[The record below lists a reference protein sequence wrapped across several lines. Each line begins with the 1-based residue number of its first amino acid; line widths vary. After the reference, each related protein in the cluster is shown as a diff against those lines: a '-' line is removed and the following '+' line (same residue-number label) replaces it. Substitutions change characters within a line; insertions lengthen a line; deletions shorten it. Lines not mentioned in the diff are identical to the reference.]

1 MVIINHYLSVGVEFF
16 NVSEGRIPSKT
27 DNPQSIFSLSIK
39 FSSKSYKTIPP
50 PLSPVFLREQ
60 NVELIQQN
68 LLLLNF

>member
-39 FSSKSYKTIPP
+39 FPSKSYKTIPP